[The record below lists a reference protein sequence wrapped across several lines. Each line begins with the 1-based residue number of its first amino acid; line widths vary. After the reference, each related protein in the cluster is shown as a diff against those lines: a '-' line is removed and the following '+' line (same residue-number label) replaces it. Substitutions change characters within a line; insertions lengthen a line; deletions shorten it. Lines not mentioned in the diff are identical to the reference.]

1 MSANASERLDA
12 ERVLLVLRRRWW
24 VISLFTTLVAAAS
37 FAFST
42 HQTKQ
47 YTATASVLFQNPQLS
62 QEESGLQATPSSP
75 AEDPTIMATN
85 IQLLTQKAGVAEAT
99 ARIIGHGLTT
109 ADVSQAISVSQ
120 QGQTSVANVS
130 ATSTEPSVAAA
141 IANTYAGQFI
151 AAQQA
156 QQRASVEQALN
167 LVERQIAALSK
178 QQIAGTSGQALQDRA
193 ESLRI
198 LANLQDGGAQVVD
211 SAKVPTSPS
220 SPKPLRNTALGVLL
234 GLLLGLTAAFLLER
248 LDRRMKTV
256 EDLEQTYRLPLLAEV
271 PHDKSYARPPTAA
284 GPDYRGQREV
294 FRLLR
299 AYLRYFNVDREIR
312 SLLIVSAAPGDGKT
326 TVARNLAQAAQ
337 ETGTQTL
344 LIDADFRRP
353 NVARFFALRSEPGLS
368 EVLIGSVEPE
378 QAVQSI
384 PIATRVNG
392 TRTEVALDVL
402 VAGHPPPN
410 PAELIES
417 HAMADTLAW
426 AADRYELVVIDTAPL
441 SVVSDAIPLLRRVDG
456 VVLVSHLGKNTRDAA
471 AFLRDRLASVNAPL
485 LGVVAN
491 GANPKSTGGYGYGY
505 GDYAAEPRDVGAL
518 FNGAEPGRGPSEED

>member
-1 MSANASERLDA
+1 MSTRASDHLDVERA
-12 ERVLLVLRRRWW
+12 LLILRRRWW
-24 VISLFTTLVAAAS
+24 VIALFTVLVAAAS
-37 FAFST
+37 FAFSK
-42 HQTKQ
+42 HQAKQ

-75 AEDPTIMATN
+75 TEDPTVMATN
-85 IQLLTQKAGVAEAT
+85 IQLLTQQTGVAEAT
-99 ARIIGHGLTT
+99 ARVVGHGLTPSG
-109 ADVSQAISVSQ
+109 VSQAIGVSQ

-130 ATSTEPSVAAA
+130 ATSTDPGIAAA
-141 IANTYAGQFI
+141 IANTYAAQFI

-156 QQRASVEQALN
+156 QQRASVQQALN
-167 LVERQIAALSK
+167 LVERQLAALSNE
-178 QQIAGTSGQALQDRA
+178 QIAGTSGQALQDRA

-220 SPKPLRNTALGVLL
+220 SPKPLRNTAVGLIL
-234 GLLLGLTAAFLLER
+234 GLLLGLSAAFLLEH

-256 EDLEQTYRLPLLAEV
+256 EDLEQTYGLPLLAAV
-271 PHDKSYARPPTAA
+271 PHDKSYTLPPLAS
-284 GPDYRGQREV
+284 GQNHRGQREV

-312 SLLIVSAAPGDGKT
+312 SLLVVSAAPGDGKT

-353 NVARFFALRSEPGLS
+353 EVARFFSIRAAPGLS
-368 EVLIGSVEPE
+368 DVLIGSDEPE
-378 QAVQSI
+378 HAVQSI
-384 PIATRVNG
+384 PIAAGVNG
-392 TRTEVALDVL
+392 NTTEAALDVL

-410 PAELIES
+410 PTELIES
-417 HAMADTLAW
+417 HAMANVLSW
-426 AADRYELVVIDTAPL
+426 ATERYDLVVIDTAPL

-456 VVLVSHLGKNTRDAA
+456 VVLVSQLGKNTRDAA
-471 AFLRDRLASVNAPL
+471 ALLRDRLASLNAPL

-491 GANPKSTGGYGYGY
+491 GADAKVSNGYGYGY
-505 GDYAAEPRDVGAL
+505 GYGYY
-518 FNGAEPGRGPSEED
+518 GAEVSTASQAGVPTGG